1 MSDVRAEIEEVFGR
15 GHIMLQIAD
24 CESNLR
30 QFKADG
36 SVLMGGGGGNYIGVF
51 QIGKQWVSRAKDM
64 GMDVYTLEGNVAFA
78 KWLYTEEIEIR
89 GQPLWKQWECALY
102 I

>member
-1 MSDVRAEIEEVFGR
+1 MLEIAE
-15 GHIMLQIAD
+15 
-24 CESNLR
+24 CESNFR
-30 QFKADG
+30 QFKEDG

-51 QIGKQWVSRAKDM
+51 QIGRQWVSLAKSM

-78 KWLYTEEIEIR
+78 KYLYDQEIVGR
-89 GQPLWKQWECALY
+89 GQELYQQWECALY